1 MISCRSRPGRSGI
14 ADVADVPAIL
24 VGDESDIG
32 AVVVP
37 VVVPDVVEGDCRG
50 YRLPSG
56 RHRHCP
62 GTAAAG
68 LRRPSG
74 GSSAATDRAAVVRRL
89 GFGLSWTDFPKA
101 GPHYLL
107 WRWVTCDE
115 DIATLNM
122 HELASS
128 PSYKST
134 PTRFSRSSRI
144 QPTPLHGFGD
154 ISLIWSPNE
163 VILDALES

>member
-1 MISCRSRPGRSGI
+1 MISCRSRLGRSGI

-37 VVVPDVVEGDCRG
+37 VVVPDVVEGDCRR

-56 RHRHCP
+56 RHRHCL
-62 GTAAAG
+62 GTAVAG

-74 GSSAATDRAAVVRRL
+74 GSSAATDWAAVVRRL
-89 GFGLSWTDFPKA
+89 GFGLSWTDFSKA

-107 WRWVTCDE
+107 WRW
-115 DIATLNM
+115 ATWGRN
-122 HELASS
+122 HVYGCASDQGAEQDLTAFLSSFSHFLIFWIFGIFDHQKFRHS
-128 PSYKST
+128 P
-134 PTRFSRSSRI
+134 
-144 QPTPLHGFGD
+144 L
-154 ISLIWSPNE
+154 WSKGR
-163 VILDALES
+163 

>member
-32 AVVVP
+32 GVVVP
-37 VVVPDVVEGDCRG
+37 AVVPDVVEGDCRG

-74 GSSAATDRAAVVRRL
+74 GSCAATDRAAVVRRL

-107 WRWVTCDE
+107 WRW
-115 DIATLNM
+115 ATWGRN
-122 HELASS
+122 HVYGCASDQGAEWDLTAFLS
-128 PSYKST
+128 PF
-134 PTRFSRSSRI
+134 PRF
-144 QPTPLHGFGD
+144 
-154 ISLIWSPNE
+154 LIF
-163 VILDALES
+163 

>member
-1 MISCRSRPGRSGI
+1 MTSCRFRSGRSGI

-32 AVVVP
+32 GVVVP
-37 VVVPDVVEGDCRG
+37 AVVPDVVEGDCRR

-62 GTAAAG
+62 GTAAAD
-68 LRRPSG
+68 LRWPSG
-74 GSSAATDRAAVVRRL
+74 GSSAATDWAAVVRRL

-107 WRWVTCDE
+107 WRW
-115 DIATLNM
+115 ATWGRN
-122 HELASS
+122 HVYGCASDQGAERDLMAFLS
-128 PSYKST
+128 SFFLFSHFLEFR
-134 PTRFSRSSRI
+134 RF
-144 QPTPLHGFGD
+144 
-154 ISLIWSPNE
+154 
-163 VILDALES
+163 

>member
-89 GFGLSWTDFPKA
+89 GFGLSWTKFPKA
-101 GPHYLL
+101 GRPGAAT
-107 WRWVTCDE
+107 TC
-115 DIATLNM
+115 M
-122 HELASS
+122 
-128 PSYKST
+128 
-134 PTRFSRSSRI
+134 
-144 QPTPLHGFGD
+144 
-154 ISLIWSPNE
+154 
-163 VILDALES
+163 VALPIRARNGI

>member
-24 VGDESDIG
+24 VGDKSDVG

-37 VVVPDVVEGDCRG
+37 VVVPDIVEGDCHG
-50 YRLPSG
+50 YCLPSG

-74 GSSAATDRAAVVRRL
+74 GSSATTDRAAVVRRL

-107 WRWVTCDE
+107 WRW
-115 DIATLNM
+115 ATWGRN
-122 HELASS
+122 HVYGCASDQGAERDLTAFLSSFSHFLIFWIFGIFDHQKFQHS
-128 PSYKST
+128 P
-134 PTRFSRSSRI
+134 
-144 QPTPLHGFGD
+144 L
-154 ISLIWSPNE
+154 WSKGR
-163 VILDALES
+163 